1 MEGEIEI
8 EIVPPPQPHNG
19 KNITKIAISP
29 QSKYVVTYSQ
39 EDKSF
44 VGWSVDNDL
53 TYDTYAS
60 SPYSKFNE
68 LGLDFKVSDEKI
80 IILNKGKFV

>member
-1 MEGEIEI
+1 MKGRWRKLYRIMKSRR
-8 EIVPPPQPHNG
+8 NR
-19 KNITKIAISP
+19 ITKAAISP
-29 QSKYVVTYSQ
+29 TSKYIVTYSQ

-44 VGWSVDNDL
+44 VGWSVDNDI